1 MISSAAVS
9 YLHGEIARSPFME
22 SDMQKTILTALIS
35 LAALAGCSPSAPA
48 ADAPVAQPAAA
59 PTAKAD
65 MSVPAAPES
74 AQIIAGRGKVTAIDA
89 AAGTVTIDHEGVPEV
104 KWEASSMAFTAIN
117 PMILE
122 NLKVGD
128 AVAFELKSAA
138 EPTIITQIATQ

>member
-1 MISSAAVS
+1 M
-9 YLHGEIARSPFME
+9 H
-22 SDMQKTILTALIS
+22 KTTWTALIS
-35 LAALAGCSPSAPA
+35 LAALAACSPAAEAPA
-48 ADAPVAQPAAA
+48 TQPAAA
-59 PTAKAD
+59 PPATAD
-65 MSVPAAPES
+65 TPMPATPD

-89 AAGTVTIDHEGVPEV
+89 AAGAITIDHEGIPEV
-104 KWEASSMAFTAIN
+104 KWEASSQAFTASN